1 MNEMYIGDYYTE
13 TANYKLAHIFTQNSI
28 NLYERIPVS
37 EYSKTKRIYR
47 YKAYAYFYKSWIYL
61 KQNDPEP
68 ALHYIQ
74 KAYNQSIIDNLEYI
88 SPF

>member
-37 EYSKTKRIYR
+37 EYSK
-47 YKAYAYFYKSWIYL
+47 L
-61 KQNDPEP
+61 KGFIDIRPMLISTN
-68 ALHYIQ
+68 HGYI
-74 KAYNQSIIDNLEYI
+74 
-88 SPF
+88 